1 MANKRLMQLEGDFFM
16 SLRKRLEK
24 IKLSDKPLLN
34 MSIGVPDGRTPD
46 HVLEN
51 VKETIDDIQNH
62 KYAGVNVR
70 ENLMQAIKDFYK
82 RHYDVELEDENIA
95 LLYGSKNAIINFP
108 SLFIEPGEGVY
119 IPNPGYID
127 YLPGVKL
134 ANGEVYDLPL
144 LKENDFLPDFDNL
157 DEKELENAR
166 LIILNYPSNPVG
178 AVATKE
184 FFDETVERFKDTDI
198 MLINDFAYAAFGFEG
213 KPPSILESDKN
224 FETSMEFFSLSKA
237 FNMSGFRV
245 GFAVGNKDMVGALNL
260 YQSFAH
266 AGMWGVQQE
275 AAATALNESDEF
287 LLKQNEIFKRRRDK
301 FVSGLREVGI
311 PLNDIDG
318 GMFGW
323 VEVPKGFNSESFFE
337 YLLEEQSI
345 MVIPGFPFGSLGEN
359 RIRVSLAIADEELD
373 EVVERFQSISHLWKE

>member
-1 MANKRLMQLEGDFFM
+1 
-16 SLRKRLEK
+16 
-24 IKLSDKPLLN
+24 
-34 MSIGVPDGRTPD
+34 
-46 HVLEN
+46 
-51 VKETIDDIQNH
+51 
-62 KYAGVNVR
+62 
-70 ENLMQAIKDFYK
+70 
-82 RHYDVELEDENIA
+82 
-95 LLYGSKNAIINFP
+95 
-108 SLFIEPGEGVY
+108 
-119 IPNPGYID
+119 
-127 YLPGVKL
+127 
-134 ANGEVYDLPL
+134 
-144 LKENDFLPDFDNL
+144 
-157 DEKELENAR
+157 
-166 LIILNYPSNPVG
+166 
-178 AVATKE
+178 
-184 FFDETVERFKDTDI
+184 
-198 MLINDFAYAAFGFEG
+198 
-213 KPPSILESDKN
+213 
-224 FETSMEFFSLSKA
+224 
-237 FNMSGFRV
+237 MSGFRV